1 MGEQFGQNDQKLHE
15 HYKINTLG
23 AKLWGHMERVWGGEG
38 GEGRA
43 ELNGGIFLARVGVAG
58 DIILG
63 KYGNAN
69 LVL

>member
-1 MGEQFGQNDQKLHE
+1 M
-15 HYKINTLG
+15 KISKFLYEKFAGVGRG
-23 AKLWGHMERVWGGEG
+23 AGG